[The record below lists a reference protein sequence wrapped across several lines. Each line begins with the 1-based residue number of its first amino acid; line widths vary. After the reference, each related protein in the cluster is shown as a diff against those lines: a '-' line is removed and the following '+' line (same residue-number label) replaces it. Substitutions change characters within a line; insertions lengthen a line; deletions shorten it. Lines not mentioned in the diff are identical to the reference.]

1 MQVYEKH
8 VGHFDLTNEK
18 GSVVC
23 SQMQNHLRV
32 CLFIAH
38 YQKERARAFIFVHI
52 HVGVSIHTLEGLENS
67 V

>member
-1 MQVYEKH
+1 MR
-8 VGHFDLTNEK
+8 
-18 GSVVC
+18 
-23 SQMQNHLRV
+23 NHLRV